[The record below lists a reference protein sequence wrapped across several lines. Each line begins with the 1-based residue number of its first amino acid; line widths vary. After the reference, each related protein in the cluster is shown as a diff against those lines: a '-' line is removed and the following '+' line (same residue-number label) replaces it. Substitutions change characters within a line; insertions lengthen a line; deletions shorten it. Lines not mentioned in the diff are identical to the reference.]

1 MAEKAVEKLKSQV
14 ATLPDQVLWVDFAGD
29 HHFLGPGPARSRGL
43 EIPRIDGGY
52 SKVNSP

>member
-1 MAEKAVEKLKSQV
+1 MEKLKSQV
-14 ATLPDQVLWVDFAGD
+14 TTLPDQVLWVDFAGD

-52 SKVNSP
+52 SKVDLP